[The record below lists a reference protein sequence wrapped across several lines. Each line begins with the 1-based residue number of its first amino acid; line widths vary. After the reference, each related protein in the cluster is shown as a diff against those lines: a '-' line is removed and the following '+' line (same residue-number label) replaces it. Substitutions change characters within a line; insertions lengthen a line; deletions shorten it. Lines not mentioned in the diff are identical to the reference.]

1 MQNLYRFRIAFLF
14 TIYPQGLNLCFKHF
28 AALRA
33 FNSDTT
39 SALWRPHLLTA
50 AGTVKKHILTA
61 AAVCFIITAAAV
73 ILFFLRLYEA
83 VFYFKIFFVFSVSLR
98 DIG

>member
-1 MQNLYRFRIAFLF
+1 MQDLYRFRIAFLF

-39 SALWRPHLLTA
+39 SALWRSHLLTA

-61 AAVCFIITAAAV
+61 AAVCFIIIAAF
-73 ILFFLRLYEA
+73 ILFFLRFYEA
-83 VFYFKIFFVFSVSLR
+83 VFYLKVFFVFFVSLGN
-98 DIG
+98 IS